1 MKEKIIN
8 IIVIVVMVVVANY
21 PLYKS
26 LKTTSDGLKSTSDEL
41 NVIIKTVQ
49 DEVVAWQ
56 RDVNN
61 VQDRVEEIRIDINK
75 TINSGLGQID
85 STLIKIKALES
96 DVKVLVD
103 KIDSLKIN
111 TINKVENKVDE
122 VENKIEEIKK
132 EPVETLKNLF
142 KIKG

>member
-8 IIVIVVMVVVANY
+8 ILVIVVMVVIANY

-26 LKTTSDGLKSTSDEL
+26 LKETAADL
-41 NVIIKTVQ
+41 NGIIKTVQ

-56 RDVNN
+56 EDVNN
-61 VQDRVEEIRIDINK
+61 VQDRVEEIRIDINN
-75 TINSGLGQID
+75 TIDSGLGQID

-96 DVKVLVD
+96 DIEGLVN
-103 KIDSLKIN
+103 KIDNLKLN
-111 TINKVENKVDE
+111 TINKVENKVDS
-122 VENKIEEIKK
+122 IKE
-132 EPVETLKNLF
+132 EPVKTIKDLF

>member
-8 IIVIVVMVVVANY
+8 ILVIVVMVVIANY

-26 LKTTSDGLKSTSDEL
+26 LKGTAADLDKI
-41 NVIIKTVQ
+41 VQTVQ

-56 RDVNN
+56 EDVNK
-61 VQDRVEEIRIDINK
+61 VQDRVEEIRIDINN
-75 TINSGLGQID
+75 TVDSGLGQID

-96 DVKVLVD
+96 DIEGLVN
-103 KIDSLKIN
+103 KIDNLKLN
-111 TINKVENKVDE
+111 TINKVENKVDSI
-122 VENKIEEIKK
+122 KEEPI
-132 EPVETLKNLF
+132 ETLKDLF

>member
-8 IIVIVVMVVVANY
+8 ILVIVVMVVIANY

-26 LKTTSDGLKSTSDEL
+26 LKNTAADL
-41 NVIIKTVQ
+41 NGIIKTVQ

-56 RDVNN
+56 EDVNN

>member
-8 IIVIVVMVVVANY
+8 ILVIVVMVVIANY

-26 LKTTSDGLKSTSDEL
+26 LKETAADLDK
-41 NVIIKTVQ
+41 VMQTVQ

-56 RDVNN
+56 EDVNN
-61 VQDRVEEIRIDINK
+61 VQDRVEEIRIDINN
-75 TINSGLGQID
+75 TIDSGLGQID

-96 DVKVLVD
+96 DIEGLVN
-103 KIDSLKIN
+103 KIDNLKLN
-111 TINKVENKVDE
+111 TINKVENKVND
-122 VENKIEEIKK
+122 IKE
-132 EPVETLKNLF
+132 EPVETIKDLF

>member
-75 TINSGLGQID
+75 TINSGL
-85 STLIKIKALES
+85 
-96 DVKVLVD
+96 
-103 KIDSLKIN
+103 
-111 TINKVENKVDE
+111 
-122 VENKIEEIKK
+122 
-132 EPVETLKNLF
+132 
-142 KIKG
+142 

>member
-8 IIVIVVMVVVANY
+8 ILVIVIMAVIANY
-21 PLYKS
+21 GLYKN
-26 LKTTSDGLKSTSDEL
+26 LQKTADEL
-41 NVIIKTVQ
+41 NEIVQTVQ

-56 RDVNN
+56 DDVNK
-61 VQDRVEEIRIDINK
+61 VQDRVEEIRIDINN

-96 DVKVLVD
+96 DIEGLVN
-103 KIDSLKIN
+103 KIDNLKLN
-111 TINKVENKVDE
+111 TINKVENKVDS
-122 VENKIEEIKK
+122 IKE
-132 EPVETLKNLF
+132 EPVETLKDLF

>member
-26 LKTTSDGLKSTSDEL
+26 LKATSDGLKSTSDEL

>member
-8 IIVIVVMVVVANY
+8 ILVIVIMAVIANY
-21 PLYKS
+21 GLYKN
-26 LKTTSDGLKSTSDEL
+26 LQKTADEL
-41 NVIIKTVQ
+41 NEIVQTVQ

-56 RDVNN
+56 DDVNN
-61 VQDRVEEIRIDINK
+61 VQDRVEEIRIDINN

-96 DVKVLVD
+96 DIEGLVN
-103 KIDSLKIN
+103 KIDNLKLN
-111 TINKVENKVDE
+111 TINKVENKVDS
-122 VENKIEEIKK
+122 IKE
-132 EPVETLKNLF
+132 EPVETLKDLF

>member
-8 IIVIVVMVVVANY
+8 IIVIVVMVVIANY

>member
-26 LKTTSDGLKSTSDEL
+26 LKAPSDGLKSTSDEL

-49 DEVVAWQ
+49 GEVIAWQ

>member
-8 IIVIVVMVVVANY
+8 ILVIVVMVVIANY

-26 LKTTSDGLKSTSDEL
+26 LKGTAADLDKI
-41 NVIIKTVQ
+41 VQTVQ

-56 RDVNN
+56 EDVNK
-61 VQDRVEEIRIDINK
+61 VQDRVEEIRIDINN
-75 TINSGLGQID
+75 TIDSGMGQID

-96 DVKVLVD
+96 DIEGLVN
-103 KIDSLKIN
+103 KIDNLKLN
-111 TINKVENKVDE
+111 TINKVENKVDS
-122 VENKIEEIKK
+122 IKE
-132 EPVETLKNLF
+132 EPVKTIKDLF

>member
-8 IIVIVVMVVVANY
+8 ILVIVIMAVIANY
-21 PLYKS
+21 GLYKN
-26 LKTTSDGLKSTSDEL
+26 LQKTADEL
-41 NVIIKTVQ
+41 NEIVQTVQ

-56 RDVNN
+56 EDVNK

-75 TINSGLGQID
+75 TIDSGLGQID

-96 DVKVLVD
+96 DVEGLVN
-103 KIDSLKIN
+103 KIDNLKLN
-111 TINKVENKVDE
+111 TINKVENKVDSI
-122 VENKIEEIKK
+122 KEEPI
-132 EPVETLKNLF
+132 ETLKDLF